1 MSRPGKITGYIIPL
15 LLIFLII
22 AIGVTLVVNRD
33 GVVPP
38 RIEVQETSLPLPSP
52 GYSFPFGNVT
62 ISLTGSVDPAV
73 YYGAKAAKKET
84 VVRGN
89 ISDSTWIRETYL
101 AMINDPAQDS
111 FYSSLIASFRSIR
124 SQQHLD
130 DDEYLE
136 LMAVFVQSMPY
147 ESLNENPPKFPIE
160 TYVDKSGDCDDKSL
174 LLAGLLS
181 REGYNVSLLSF
192 APEAHMA
199 VGVACPGGEY
209 KRTGYAFIETT
220 NLSFVG
226 VPTDTFGDDTRL
238 LSDPLVI
245 RIGEGNIPY
254 QRCSESLYL
263 NSVVDLSE
271 ERVTEL
277 TGSIDALKIEM
288 DQYYQ
293 IRDAGKYNQR
303 VPVYNNLL
311 RTRQKYAEVH
321 NYILEHP
328 YDRKGTW
335 AYVMENLPEG

>member
-22 AIGVTLVVNRD
+22 AIGVTLIVNRA

-38 RIEVQETSLPLPSP
+38 RIEVQETSLPLPSSD
-52 GYSFPFGNVT
+52 YSFPFGNVT
-62 ISLTGSVDPAV
+62 ISLSGSVDPAV

-89 ISDSTWIRETYL
+89 ISDFTWIRETYL

-111 FYSSLIASFRSIR
+111 FYSSLMATFRSIR

-147 ESLNENPPKFPIE
+147 ESLSENPPKFPIE

-181 REGYNVSLLSF
+181 REGYNVSLFSF
-192 APEAHMA
+192 TPEAHMT
-199 VGVACPGGEY
+199 VGVACPEGEY
-209 KRTGYAFIETT
+209 KGTGYAFIETT

-226 VPTDTFGDDTRL
+226 VPTDTFGDGKPL
-238 LSDPLVI
+238 SSDPFVI
-245 RIGEGNIPY
+245 RIGEGSIPY

-263 NSVVDLSE
+263 NSVVGLSE
-271 ERVTEL
+271 QRVEEL
-277 TGSIDALKIEM
+277 SGSIDALKVEM

-293 IRDAGKYNQR
+293 SRDAGNYNQR
-303 VPVYNNLL
+303 VPVYNDMLKSRL
-311 RTRQKYAEVH
+311 KYAEVH
-321 NYILEHP
+321 NYILEHR

-335 AYVMENLPEG
+335 EYVKKNLPEG

>member
-1 MSRPGKITGYIIPL
+1 MASQGKIAKYLIPL
-15 LLIFLII
+15 LLIVLII
-22 AIGVTLVVNRD
+22 AIGVTFIVNRD

-52 GYSFPFGNVT
+52 DYSFPFGNVT
-62 ISLTGSVDPAV
+62 ISLSGSVDPAV

-89 ISDSTWIRETYL
+89 ITDSTWIRETYF

-111 FYSSLIASFRSIR
+111 FYSTLIGTFRSIR

-147 ESLNENPPKFPIE
+147 ESLSENPPKFPIE

-199 VGVACPGGEY
+199 VGVACQEGEY
-209 KRTGYAFIETT
+209 KGTGYAFIETT
-220 NLSFVG
+220 NHSFVG
-226 VPTDTFGDDTRL
+226 VPTDTFGDNTRL
-238 LSDPLVI
+238 NSDPLVI
-245 RIGEGNIPY
+245 RIGEGNISY
-254 QRCSESLYL
+254 QRCNESLYL
-263 NSVVDLSE
+263 NSVVNLSE
-271 ERVTEL
+271 HRVAEL
-277 TGSIDALKIEM
+277 TGRIDALKIEM
-288 DQYYQ
+288 DQYYKS
-293 IRDAGKYNQR
+293 RDAGNYNQR

-321 NYILEHP
+321 NYILEHQ

-335 AYVMENLPEG
+335 AYVRENLPNG

>member
-1 MSRPGKITGYIIPL
+1 MASQGKIARYFIPV

-22 AIGVTLVVNRD
+22 AIGVTLIVNRD

-38 RIEVQETSLPLPSP
+38 RIEVQQTSLPLPSSD
-52 GYSFPFGNVT
+52 YSFPFGNVT
-62 ISLTGSVDPAV
+62 ISLSGSVDPAV

-89 ISDSTWIRETYL
+89 ISDSMWIRETYL

-111 FYSSLIASFRSIR
+111 FYSSLIATFRTIR

-147 ESLNENPPKFPIE
+147 ESLNKSPPKFPIE

-174 LLAGLLS
+174 FLAGLLS

-192 APEAHMA
+192 MPEEHMA

-209 KRTGYAFIETT
+209 KKTGYAFIETT
-220 NLSFVG
+220 NLSFAG
-226 VPTDTFGDDTRL
+226 VPTDTLGDGKRL
-238 LSDPLVI
+238 SSDPLVI
-245 RIGEGNIPY
+245 RIGEGALPY
-254 QRCSESLYL
+254 QHCSESQYL
-263 NSVVDLSE
+263 KSVVELSE
-271 ERVTEL
+271 QKVEEL
-277 TGSIDALKIEM
+277 SGSMDALKIEM

-293 IRDAGKYNQR
+293 SRDAGNYNQR

-321 NYILEHP
+321 NYILEHQ

-335 AYVMENLPEG
+335 VYVKKNLPEA